1 MMIGAIGFVAPYSF
15 FLILTY
21 LELKYIRE
29 DEEKRNEMIEG
40 PKILRKD
47 MLKFTLCSL
56 LLLGVIF
63 IPISHLNIST
73 NTDILLGIIKM
84 LLGILSAVFMGI
96 ALYKLSWLYKIKKSH
111 LTIDSSESRSE
122 IDG

>member
-63 IPISHLNIST
+63 IPISHLNISR
-73 NTDILLGIIKM
+73 NTDIILGIIKM